1 MPWWS
6 IGENHTLQVRGHLNA
21 PEDESEGNR
30 HVMVLLSPRNP
41 QYWQGWT
48 PREYQEW
55 GPSQPHDILRTAEE
69 WPSWYSRSMLLPG
82 RPFFL
87 PMTHPFQLAPEALI
101 TPRPEMATVSTRPW
115 DLLASRACS
124 CMCTSHGCKV
134 LRWATFFQGPRTGQ
148 TQNRTQNGLGFGFWP
163 GAPSSTQNISKSLQ
177 HRFSSYA

>member
-6 IGENHTLQVRGHLNA
+6 IGENHTFQVRGHLNA
-21 PEDESEGNR
+21 PEDKSEGNR

-69 WPSWYSRSMLLPG
+69 WPSWYCRSMLLPE

-87 PMTHPFQLAPEALI
+87 PMTHPFHW
-101 TPRPEMATVSTRPW
+101 PRKPSSLP
-115 DLLASRACS
+115 S
-124 CMCTSHGCKV
+124 
-134 LRWATFFQGPRTGQ
+134 LRWQLSPPDPGTCSPPVPAPACALHMVARFCDELLFSKDQEQARHRIEPRMV
-148 TQNRTQNGLGFGFWP
+148 
-163 GAPSSTQNISKSLQ
+163 
-177 HRFSSYA
+177 